1 MRGGAVASLR
11 TSRRLWRSPP
21 RGCTTPALWGRLP
34 SCRKDNKAEV
44 GHPALPLICAAASPR
59 CCSLRGAHQGEG
71 GSPPHPASSRLP
83 PPRRPPRCGI
93 RRAPGFPLPHSGIEG
108 IPAADGRIVRLEEA
122 AASGRQKASCQP
134 HRRHPCRRATA
145 ALVASSIEMAV
156 RDGGSSSR
164 VGLAGHGSRRL
175 RPSRGQDRPPS
186 TSLVRTRPLPAR
198 FPPGQAHNRSSTS
211 RGTLSRSSP
220 PQVV

>member
-1 MRGGAVASLR
+1 MRKAGILPACCTEQRLALDAGLCGGLIRGKGARLR
-11 TSRRLWRSPP
+11 IRHRLAP
-21 RGCTTPALWGRLP
+21 
-34 SCRKDNKAEV
+34 
-44 GHPALPLICAAASPR
+44 LPLAAPRDAACAAPPASP
-59 CCSLRGAHQGEG
+59 
-71 GSPPHPASSRLP
+71 SPE
-83 PPRRPPRCGI
+83 C
-93 RRAPGFPLPHSGIEG
+93 GIEG